1 MNNDCP
7 SPVWPP
13 APAIRR
19 MWSRD
24 EMIAL
29 LKEVLVVE
37 VAEEDY
43 YVDCTEGWARR
54 TTVKV
59 YIDGE
64 KIA

>member
-1 MNNDCP
+1 MNNSDCP
-7 SPVWPP
+7 SPV
-13 APAIRR
+13 RR

-24 EMIAL
+24 EIIQL

-43 YVDCTEGWARR
+43 YVDCTEGWARY

-59 YIDGE
+59 FIDGE
-64 KIA
+64 RIS